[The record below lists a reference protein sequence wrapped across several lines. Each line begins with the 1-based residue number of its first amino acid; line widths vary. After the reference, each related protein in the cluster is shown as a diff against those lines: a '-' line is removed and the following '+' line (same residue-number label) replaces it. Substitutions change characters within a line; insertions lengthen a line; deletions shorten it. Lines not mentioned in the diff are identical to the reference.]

1 MQPDHSPSKGK
12 QAWRRLI
19 PAKVTQ
25 SYLHRQIFQK
35 FANKVGLVYFGY
47 VDQRN
52 DEHSLIR
59 GLTVSTK
66 HRDNHYCIGTYEGY
80 DTALV
85 ERVDTIQFPAK
96 PSQTHTWIIMTF
108 DLHHAID
115 LPHVFLGLRNH
126 GEAFYAQLFTKYAH
140 FSELNTSLL
149 PEYDPSFAARYI
161 MLAKADHILQAKQV
175 FNPAITKVLV
185 DEFQSLAIEINNDT
199 LYVYSDQHRP
209 TAALLEK
216 MLTRGL
222 WLARAID
229 QAHTHAD
236 Q

>member
-1 MQPDHSPSKGK
+1 MNKAKEVWQ
-12 QAWRRLI
+12 RLV

-25 SYLHRQIFQK
+25 SFLHRQIFQK

-47 VDQRN
+47 VDQRH

-66 HRDNHYCIGTYEGY
+66 HRDNHYSIGTYESY
-80 DTALV
+80 DIALV

-96 PSQTHTWIIMTF
+96 VPQTHTWIIMTF
-108 DLHHAID
+108 DLHQAVD
-115 LPHVFLGLRNH
+115 LPHIFIGLRNH

-140 FSELNTSLL
+140 FSELDTSVL
-149 PEYDPSFAARYI
+149 PEYDSKFAAQYT
-161 MLAKADHILQAKQV
+161 LLTKADHMLQAKRV
-175 FNPAITKVLV
+175 ISPVIANVLSN
-185 DEFQSLAIEINNDT
+185 EFESLAVEINNDT
-199 LYVYSDQHRP
+199 LYIYSNQHHP
-209 TAALLEK
+209 TLALLEK

-229 QAHTHAD
+229 QANTPSES
-236 Q
+236 

>member
-1 MQPDHSPSKGK
+1 METQHPIDKGR
-12 QAWRRLI
+12 QMWRRLI
-19 PAKVTQ
+19 PTKVAH
-25 SYLHRQIFQK
+25 SYLHRQVFQQ
-35 FANKVGLVYFGY
+35 FASKVGLVYFGY

-80 DTALV
+80 DTAIV
-85 ERVDTIQFPAK
+85 ERVDTIEFPAK
-96 PSQTHTWIIMTF
+96 PSKTHNWIIMTF
-108 DLHHAID
+108 DLHHAVD

-126 GEAFYAQLFTKYAH
+126 GDAFYAQLFTKYAH
-140 FSELNTSLL
+140 FSEIDTSSLS
-149 PEYDPSFAARYI
+149 EYDKAFSEHYI
-161 MLAKADHILQAKQV
+161 MLTRADHILDAKSV
-175 FNPAITKVLV
+175 FNPAIAKVIV
-185 DEFQSLAIEINNDT
+185 DEFHSLAIEINNDT
-199 LYVYSDQHRP
+199 LYLYSEQHRP
-209 TAALLEK
+209 TSALLDK

-229 QAHTHAD
+229 YAHTSTH